1 MGMTQIILWSN
12 LDQVM
17 VEENHFM
24 VELTLGVTIILEIKN
39 LLVRETPWNTFLER
53 AE

>member
-1 MGMTQIILWSN
+1 MTQIILWSN

-24 VELTLGVTIILEIKN
+24 VELT
-39 LLVRETPWNTFLER
+39 ETPWNTFLKLSE
-53 AE
+53 